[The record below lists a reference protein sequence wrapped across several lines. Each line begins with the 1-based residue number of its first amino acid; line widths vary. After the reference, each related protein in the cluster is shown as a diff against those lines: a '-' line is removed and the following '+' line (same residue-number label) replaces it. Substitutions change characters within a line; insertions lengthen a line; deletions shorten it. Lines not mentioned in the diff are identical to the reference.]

1 MMNPAAVR
9 LFPGVVAAA
18 AVLAIVGLY
27 CMFASRNLLR
37 VLIGFEILVKGV
49 TLFLV
54 LAGYASGRSG
64 LGQALVITL
73 IVVEV
78 AVIAVAVG
86 IVLALHRHHRSID
99 TSTVEH
105 LKG

>member
-1 MMNPAAVR
+1 MNPEAAK
-9 LFPGVVAAA
+9 LFPAVVAAA
-18 AVLAIVGLY
+18 AALAVSGLY
-27 CMFASRNLLR
+27 CLLATRNLLR
-37 VLIGFEILVKGV
+37 ALIGFEILVKGV

-78 AVIAVAVG
+78 AVIAVAVC

-99 TSTVEH
+99 TRTVEN

>member
-1 MMNPAAVR
+1 MNPAPVG
-9 LFPGVVAAA
+9 LFPHVVAAA
-18 AVLAIVGLY
+18 VVLAVTGIY
-27 CMFASRNLLR
+27 CMIASRNLLR
-37 VLIGFEILVKGV
+37 VLIGFEVLVKAV

-54 LAGYASGRSG
+54 LAGYAGSRGSV
-64 LGQALVITL
+64 GQAIVITL

-86 IVLALHRHHRSID
+86 IVLALHRHHRSLD
-99 TSTVEH
+99 TRTVET